1 MESIL
6 GRSQNGLREEGR
18 EKTLRFFRWL
28 GDGTVWRLPAGWGLW
43 DLKLPEGTFGIF
55 FSAFPDVGQKG
66 KVDDEV
72 KGVNSEADNK
82 LQTSYYITQFW
93 VLIFARRTETQKGEV
108 TCLRSHDQLVAMWA
122 LEKPEMFFLLFHS
135 SSWHVTSEDKNILCS
150 GVGLHVSDSVG
161 KGDMLRDGGQLWQ
174 WQPGT
179 GDSLFR
185 AALGQFGWCLLT
197 SWLRKVIWKV
207 NTNPTKN
214 EKEIKILKKQTKN
227 PKHK

>member
-135 SSWHVTSEDKNILCS
+135 SSWNVTSEDKNILCS
-150 GVGLHVSDSVG
+150 GVGLHVSRLCR
-161 KGDMLRDGGQLWQ
+161 KGGHAEGWWSAVAMATGHWWLSLQGG
-174 WQPGT
+174 P
-179 GDSLFR
+179 R
-185 AALGQFGWCLLT
+185 PI
-197 SWLRKVIWKV
+197 WLMSADKLAQ
-207 NTNPTKN
+207 
-214 EKEIKILKKQTKN
+214 ESDLKSKY
-227 PKHK
+227 